1 MRWKKCYSIK
11 LFIRSI
17 CFLSRRLLK
26 GFRIKKKQFMAFL
39 LFFFAIFLSFGKKDF
54 AARALLDTFLVS
66 NNLILLFLNGVLIIQ
81 NTLTVNWKTTFF
93 AVLINQCQTQ
103 WKTVREVVFCNV
115 FVISVKDSEIQF
127 RVSLR
132 KRSLFI
138 KCLLRSRKNLHSG
151 LPINCQFEH

>member
-1 MRWKKCYSIK
+1 MQHWCDERNVTPAIK

-39 LFFFAIFLSFGKKDF
+39 LFFFCLFLSFGKKKRF
-54 AARALLDTFLVS
+54 RSTRSLDTFLVS
-66 NNLILLFLNGVLIIQ
+66 NNLILLFLHGVLIIQ
-81 NTLTVNWKTTFF
+81 NTHSVNWKTTFF

-132 KRSLFI
+132 KRSL
-138 KCLLRSRKNLHSG
+138 L
-151 LPINCQFEH
+151 